1 MGGVRVN
8 CHRTYARDGD
18 GDGGDDSHLTK
29 SPVEAL
35 QW

>member
-8 CHRTYARDGD
+8 CHRTYARDGVD
-18 GDGGDDSHLTK
+18 ESGDDSHLTK
-29 SPVEAL
+29 SPMDAL